1 MGLKEQL
8 IKNKED
14 NEEIKYEIAEYQS
27 ALSYQ
32 LGYSNTKIEEVDWSE
47 FFDPFIKQF
56 ADLNLKLQNGTSDNP
71 VMARKYVDAI
81 STSVEAI
88 SNSITNIASNTEVW
102 GEAMQKAGLMGGL
115 DLMGTPISRV
125 KALTILN
132 EDLSGKTDVVAVDG
146 NIENLAWEI
155 YDESGY
161 FVERLFIN
169 KLNALSETQ
178 DMFITIPDTFQ
189 QNQALKK
196 SIPEIFEVKQLGA
209 EPENQ
214 VLTGG
219 VTEVYRKKTKTGEL
233 EIKTKDLDNNMVQDF
248 YIIDKETVGES
259 LQFIT
264 EIDKITAGMLGAY
277 ESSDQVI
284 AFNNNILSEVT
295 DHYIKPGKALREK
308 EQLKFQEDY
317 KEWYLE
323 KEIGNEFP
331 LGEPRLKGAS
341 VEIEATEEQLP
352 DGQEEVQ
359 VEEQIQS

>member
-1 MGLKEQL
+1 MGLKEKL
-8 IKNKED
+8 IQNKKD

-47 FFDPFIKQF
+47 FFEPFIKQY
-56 ADLNLKLQNGTSDNP
+56 ADLTLRLQNGTSDNP
-71 VMARKYVDAI
+71 VIARKYIDAI
-81 STSVEAI
+81 TGSVENI
-88 SNSITNIASNTEVW
+88 SESITNISSNTEVW

-132 EDLSGKTDVVAVDG
+132 EDLPGKTDVVAVDG
-146 NIENLAWEI
+146 AITNLAWEI
-155 YDESGY
+155 YDETGY

-178 DMFITIPDTFQ
+178 DMFVSIPDTFQ
-189 QNQALKK
+189 QNQALKQ
-196 SIPEIFEVKQLGA
+196 SIPEIFELKPVG
-209 EPENQ
+209 ETQ

-219 VTEVYRKKTKTGEL
+219 VTEVYRKKKSNGEL
-233 EIKTKDLDNNMVQDF
+233 EIKTKDLDGNMVQDF
-248 YIIDKETVGES
+248 YIIDKETIGES

-277 ESSDQVI
+277 ESSDKVI

-317 KEWYLE
+317 KKWYLE
-323 KEIGNEFP
+323 KEIGKEFP
-331 LGEPRLKGAS
+331 LGPPRLKNQEI
-341 VEIEATEEQLP
+341 VEEA
-352 DGQEEVQ
+352 EEVAQEQ
-359 VEEQIQS
+359 VV

>member
-1 MGLKEQL
+1 MGLKEKL
-8 IKNKED
+8 IQNKKD

-47 FFDPFIKQF
+47 FFEPFIKQY
-56 ADLNLKLQNGTSDNP
+56 ADLTLRLQNGTSDNP
-71 VMARKYVDAI
+71 VIARKYIDAI
-81 STSVEAI
+81 TGSVENI
-88 SNSITNIASNTEVW
+88 SESITNISSNTEVW

-132 EDLSGKTDVVAVDG
+132 EDLPGKTDVVAVDG
-146 NIENLAWEI
+146 AITNLAWEI
-155 YDESGY
+155 YDETGY

-178 DMFITIPDTFQ
+178 DMFVSIPDTFQ
-189 QNQALKK
+189 QNQALKQ
-196 SIPEIFEVKQLGA
+196 SIPEIFELKPVG
-209 EPENQ
+209 ETQ

-219 VTEVYRKKTKTGEL
+219 VTEVYRKKKADGEL
-233 EIKTKDLDNNMVQDF
+233 EIKTKDLDGNMVQDF
-248 YIIDKETVGES
+248 YIIDKETIGES

-317 KEWYLE
+317 KKWYLE
-323 KEIGNEFP
+323 KEIGKEFP
-331 LGEPRLKGAS
+331 LGVPRLKD
-341 VEIEATEEQLP
+341 QP
-352 DGQEEVQ
+352 QEEVVEEETV
-359 VEEQIQS
+359 VEEQVV

>member
-1 MGLKEQL
+1 MGLKEKL
-8 IKNKED
+8 IQNKKD

-47 FFDPFIKQF
+47 FFEPFIKQY
-56 ADLNLKLQNGTSDNP
+56 ADLTLRLQNGTSDNP
-71 VMARKYVDAI
+71 VIARKYIDAI
-81 STSVEAI
+81 TGSVENI
-88 SNSITNIASNTEVW
+88 SESITNISSNTEVW

-132 EDLSGKTDVVAVDG
+132 EDLPGKTDVVAVDG
-146 NIENLAWEI
+146 AITNLAWEI
-155 YDESGY
+155 YDETGY

-178 DMFITIPDTFQ
+178 DMFVSIPDTFQ
-189 QNQALKK
+189 QNQALKQ
-196 SIPEIFEVKQLGA
+196 SIPEIFELKPVG
-209 EPENQ
+209 ETQ

-219 VTEVYRKKTKTGEL
+219 VTEVYRKKKADGEL
-233 EIKTKDLDNNMVQDF
+233 EIKTKDLDGNMVQDF
-248 YIIDKETVGES
+248 YIIDKETIGES

-317 KEWYLE
+317 KKWYLE
-323 KEIGNEFP
+323 KEIGKEFP
-331 LGEPRLKGAS
+331 LGIPRLKTQ
-341 VEIEATEEQLP
+341 EIKEEA
-352 DGQEEVQ
+352 EEVVEQEQ
-359 VEEQIQS
+359 VV

>member
-1 MGLKEQL
+1 MGLKEKL
-8 IKNKED
+8 IQNKKD

-47 FFDPFIKQF
+47 FFEPFIKQY
-56 ADLNLKLQNGTSDNP
+56 ADLTLRLQNGTSDNP
-71 VMARKYVDAI
+71 VIARKYIDAI
-81 STSVEAI
+81 TGSVENI
-88 SNSITNIASNTEVW
+88 SESITNISSNTEVW

-132 EDLSGKTDVVAVDG
+132 EDLPGKTDVVAVDG
-146 NIENLAWEI
+146 AITNLAWEI
-155 YDESGY
+155 YDETGY

-178 DMFITIPDTFQ
+178 DMFVSIPDTFQ
-189 QNQALKK
+189 QNQALKQ
-196 SIPEIFEVKQLGA
+196 SIPEIFEVKPVG
-209 EPENQ
+209 ETQ

-219 VTEVYRKKTKTGEL
+219 VTEVYRKKKANGEL
-233 EIKTKDLDNNMVQDF
+233 EIKTKDLDGNMVQDF
-248 YIIDKETVGES
+248 YIIDKETIGES

-317 KEWYLE
+317 KKWYLE
-323 KEIGNEFP
+323 KEIGKEFP
-331 LGEPRLKGAS
+331 LGIPRLKD
-341 VEIEATEEQLP
+341 QP
-352 DGQEEVQ
+352 QEEVVEEEAV
-359 VEEQIQS
+359 VEEQVV

>member
-1 MGLKEQL
+1 MGLKEKL
-8 IKNKED
+8 IQNKKD

-47 FFDPFIKQF
+47 FFEPFIKQY
-56 ADLNLKLQNGTSDNP
+56 ADLTLRLQNGSSDNP
-71 VMARKYVDAI
+71 VIARKYIDAI
-81 STSVEAI
+81 TGSVENI
-88 SNSITNIASNTEVW
+88 SESITNISSNTEVW

-132 EDLSGKTDVVAVDG
+132 EDLPGKTDVVAVDG
-146 NIENLAWEI
+146 AITNLAWEI
-155 YDESGY
+155 YDETGY

-178 DMFITIPDTFQ
+178 DMFVSIPDTFQ
-189 QNQALKK
+189 QNQALKQ
-196 SIPEIFEVKQLGA
+196 SIPEIFELKPVG
-209 EPENQ
+209 ETQ

-219 VTEVYRKKTKTGEL
+219 VTEVYRKKKSDGEL
-233 EIKTKDLDNNMVQDF
+233 EIKTKDLDGNMVQDF
-248 YIIDKETVGES
+248 YIIDKETIGES

-317 KEWYLE
+317 KKWYLE
-323 KEIGNEFP
+323 KEIGKEFP
-331 LGEPRLKGAS
+331 LGTPRLKDQPQ
-341 VEIEATEEQLP
+341 E
-352 DGQEEVQ
+352 QEEV
-359 VEEQIQS
+359 VEEQVDEFAEFAEN

>member
-1 MGLKEQL
+1 MGLKEKL
-8 IKNKED
+8 IQNKKD

-47 FFDPFIKQF
+47 FFEPFIKQY
-56 ADLNLKLQNGTSDNP
+56 ADLTLRLQNGTSDNP
-71 VMARKYVDAI
+71 VIARKYIDAI
-81 STSVEAI
+81 TGSVENI
-88 SNSITNIASNTEVW
+88 SESITNISSNTEVW

-132 EDLSGKTDVVAVDG
+132 EDLPGKTDVVAVDG

-155 YDESGY
+155 YDETGY

-178 DMFITIPDTFQ
+178 DMFVSIPDTFQ
-189 QNQALKK
+189 QNQALKQ
-196 SIPEIFEVKQLGA
+196 SIPEIFELKPVG
-209 EPENQ
+209 ETQ

-219 VTEVYRKKTKTGEL
+219 VTEVYRKKKSDGEL
-233 EIKTKDLDNNMVQDF
+233 EIKTKDLDGNMVQDF
-248 YIIDKETVGES
+248 YIIDKETIGES

-317 KEWYLE
+317 KKWYLE
-323 KEIGNEFP
+323 KEIGKEFP
-331 LGEPRLKGAS
+331 LGAPRLKD
-341 VEIEATEEQLP
+341 QP
-352 DGQEEVQ
+352 QEEVVEEETV
-359 VEEQIQS
+359 VEEQVV

>member
-1 MGLKEQL
+1 MALKEKL
-8 IKNKED
+8 IQNKKD

-47 FFDPFIKQF
+47 FFEPFIKQY
-56 ADLNLKLQNGTSDNP
+56 ADLTLRLQNGTSDNP
-71 VMARKYVDAI
+71 VIARKYIDAI
-81 STSVEAI
+81 TGSVENI
-88 SNSITNIASNTEVW
+88 SESITNISSNTEVW

-132 EDLSGKTDVVAVDG
+132 EDLPGKTDVVAVDG
-146 NIENLAWEI
+146 AITNLAWEI
-155 YDESGY
+155 YDETGY

-178 DMFITIPDTFQ
+178 DMFVSIPDTFQ
-189 QNQALKK
+189 QNQALKQ
-196 SIPEIFEVKQLGA
+196 SIPEIFELKPVG
-209 EPENQ
+209 ETQ

-219 VTEVYRKKTKTGEL
+219 VTEVYRKKKSDGEL
-233 EIKTKDLDNNMVQDF
+233 EIKTKDLDGNMVQDF
-248 YIIDKETVGES
+248 YIIDKETIGES

-317 KEWYLE
+317 KKWYLE
-323 KEIGNEFP
+323 KEIGKEFP
-331 LGEPRLKGAS
+331 LGTPRLKNQEI
-341 VEIEATEEQLP
+341 VEEA
-352 DGQEEVQ
+352 EEVVEQEQ
-359 VEEQIQS
+359 VV

>member
-1 MGLKEQL
+1 MGLKEKL
-8 IKNKED
+8 IQNKKD

-47 FFDPFIKQF
+47 FFEPFIKQY
-56 ADLNLKLQNGTSDNP
+56 ADLTLRLQNGTSDNP
-71 VMARKYVDAI
+71 VIARKYIDAI
-81 STSVEAI
+81 TGSVENI
-88 SNSITNIASNTEVW
+88 SESITNISSNTEVW

-132 EDLSGKTDVVAVDG
+132 EDLPGKTDVVAVDG
-146 NIENLAWEI
+146 AITNLAWEI
-155 YDESGY
+155 YDETGY

-178 DMFITIPDTFQ
+178 DMFVSIPDTFQ
-189 QNQALKK
+189 QNQALKQ
-196 SIPEIFEVKQLGA
+196 SIPEIFELKPVG
-209 EPENQ
+209 ETQ

-219 VTEVYRKKTKTGEL
+219 VTEVYKKKKSDGEL
-233 EIKTKDLDNNMVQDF
+233 EIKTKDLDGNMVQDF
-248 YIIDKETVGES
+248 YIIDKETIGES

-317 KEWYLE
+317 KKWYLE
-323 KEIGNEFP
+323 KEIGKEFP
-331 LGEPRLKGAS
+331 LGIPRLKTQ
-341 VEIEATEEQLP
+341 EIKEEA
-352 DGQEEVQ
+352 EEVVEQEQ
-359 VEEQIQS
+359 VV

>member
-1 MGLKEQL
+1 MGLKEKL
-8 IKNKED
+8 IQNKKD

-47 FFDPFIKQF
+47 FFEPFIKQY
-56 ADLNLKLQNGTSDNP
+56 ADLTLRLQNGTSDNP
-71 VMARKYVDAI
+71 VIARKYIDAI
-81 STSVEAI
+81 TSSVENI
-88 SNSITNIASNTEVW
+88 SESITNISSNTEVW

-132 EDLSGKTDVVAVDG
+132 EDLPGKTDVVAVDG
-146 NIENLAWEI
+146 AITNLAWEI
-155 YDESGY
+155 YDETGY

-178 DMFITIPDTFQ
+178 DMFVSIPDTFQ
-189 QNQALKK
+189 QNQALKQ
-196 SIPEIFEVKQLGA
+196 SIPEIFELKPVG
-209 EPENQ
+209 ETQ

-219 VTEVYRKKTKTGEL
+219 VTEVYRKKKSDGEL
-233 EIKTKDLDNNMVQDF
+233 EIKTKDLDGNMVQDF
-248 YIIDKETVGES
+248 YIIDKETIGES

-317 KEWYLE
+317 KKWYLE
-323 KEIGNEFP
+323 KEIGKEFP
-331 LGEPRLKGAS
+331 LGVPRLKDQEI
-341 VEIEATEEQLP
+341 VEEA
-352 DGQEEVQ
+352 EEVAQEQ
-359 VEEQIQS
+359 VV

>member
-1 MGLKEQL
+1 MALKEKL
-8 IKNKED
+8 IQNKKD

-47 FFDPFIKQF
+47 FFEPFIKQY
-56 ADLNLKLQNGTSDNP
+56 ADLTLRLQNGTSDNP
-71 VMARKYVDAI
+71 VIARKYIDAI
-81 STSVEAI
+81 TGSVENI
-88 SNSITNIASNTEVW
+88 SESITNISSNTEVW

-132 EDLSGKTDVVAVDG
+132 EDLPGKTDVVAVDG
-146 NIENLAWEI
+146 AITNLAWEI
-155 YDESGY
+155 YDETGY

-178 DMFITIPDTFQ
+178 DMFVSIPDTFQ
-189 QNQALKK
+189 QNQALKQ
-196 SIPEIFEVKQLGA
+196 SIPEIFELKPVG
-209 EPENQ
+209 ETQ

-219 VTEVYRKKTKTGEL
+219 VTEVYRKKKSDGEL
-233 EIKTKDLDNNMVQDF
+233 EIKTKDLDGNMVQDF
-248 YIIDKETVGES
+248 YIIDKETIGES

-317 KEWYLE
+317 KKWYLE
-323 KEIGNEFP
+323 KEIGKEFP
-331 LGEPRLKGAS
+331 LGVPRLKTQ
-341 VEIEATEEQLP
+341 EIKEEA
-352 DGQEEVQ
+352 EEVVEQEQ
-359 VEEQIQS
+359 VV

>member
-1 MGLKEQL
+1 MGLKEKL
-8 IKNKED
+8 IQNKKD

-47 FFDPFIKQF
+47 FFEPFIKQY
-56 ADLNLKLQNGTSDNP
+56 ADLTLRLQNGTSDNP
-71 VMARKYVDAI
+71 VIARKYIDAI
-81 STSVEAI
+81 TGSVENI
-88 SNSITNIASNTEVW
+88 SESITNISSNTEVW

-132 EDLSGKTDVVAVDG
+132 EDLPGKTDVVAVDG
-146 NIENLAWEI
+146 AITNLAWEI
-155 YDESGY
+155 YDETGY

-178 DMFITIPDTFQ
+178 DMFVSIPDTFQ
-189 QNQALKK
+189 QNQALKQ
-196 SIPEIFEVKQLGA
+196 SIPEIFELKPVG
-209 EPENQ
+209 ETQ

-219 VTEVYRKKTKTGEL
+219 VTEVYRKKKSDGEL
-233 EIKTKDLDNNMVQDF
+233 EIKTKDLDGNMVQDF
-248 YIIDKETVGES
+248 YIIDKETIGES

-317 KEWYLE
+317 KKWYLE
-323 KEIGNEFP
+323 KEIGKEFP
-331 LGEPRLKGAS
+331 LGIPRLKTQ
-341 VEIEATEEQLP
+341 EIKEEA
-352 DGQEEVQ
+352 EEVVEQEQ
-359 VEEQIQS
+359 VV

>member
-1 MGLKEQL
+1 MALKEKL
-8 IKNKED
+8 IQNKKD

-47 FFDPFIKQF
+47 FFEPFIKQY
-56 ADLNLKLQNGTSDNP
+56 ADLTLRLQNGTSDNP
-71 VMARKYVDAI
+71 VIARKYIDAI
-81 STSVEAI
+81 TGSVENI
-88 SNSITNIASNTEVW
+88 SESITNISSNTEVW

-132 EDLSGKTDVVAVDG
+132 EDLPGKTDVVAVDG
-146 NIENLAWEI
+146 AITNLAWEI
-155 YDESGY
+155 YDETGY

-178 DMFITIPDTFQ
+178 DMFVSIPDTFQ
-189 QNQALKK
+189 QNQALKQ
-196 SIPEIFEVKQLGA
+196 SIPEIFELKPVG
-209 EPENQ
+209 ETQ

-219 VTEVYRKKTKTGEL
+219 VTEVYRKKKSDGEL
-233 EIKTKDLDNNMVQDF
+233 EIKTKDLDGNMVQDF
-248 YIIDKETVGES
+248 YIIDKETIGES

-317 KEWYLE
+317 KKWYLE
-323 KEIGNEFP
+323 KEIGKEFP
-331 LGEPRLKGAS
+331 LGIPRLKTQ
-341 VEIEATEEQLP
+341 EIKEEA
-352 DGQEEVQ
+352 EEVVEQEQ
-359 VEEQIQS
+359 VV

>member
-1 MGLKEQL
+1 MGLKEKL
-8 IKNKED
+8 IQNKKD

-47 FFDPFIKQF
+47 FFEPFIKQY
-56 ADLNLKLQNGTSDNP
+56 ADLTLRLQNGTSDNP
-71 VMARKYVDAI
+71 VIARKYIDAI
-81 STSVEAI
+81 TGSVENI
-88 SNSITNIASNTEVW
+88 SESITNISSNTEVW

-132 EDLSGKTDVVAVDG
+132 EDLPGKTDVVAVDG
-146 NIENLAWEI
+146 AITNLAWEI
-155 YDESGY
+155 YDETGY

-178 DMFITIPDTFQ
+178 DMFVSIPDTFQ
-189 QNQALKK
+189 QNQALKQ
-196 SIPEIFEVKQLGA
+196 SIPEIFELKPVG
-209 EPENQ
+209 ETQ

-219 VTEVYRKKTKTGEL
+219 VTEVYRKKKSDGEL
-233 EIKTKDLDNNMVQDF
+233 EIKTKDLDGNMVQDF
-248 YIIDKETVGES
+248 YIIDKETIGES

-317 KEWYLE
+317 KKWYLE
-323 KEIGNEFP
+323 KEIGKEFP
-331 LGEPRLKGAS
+331 LGTPRLKNQEI
-341 VEIEATEEQLP
+341 VEEA
-352 DGQEEVQ
+352 EEVVEQEQ
-359 VEEQIQS
+359 VV